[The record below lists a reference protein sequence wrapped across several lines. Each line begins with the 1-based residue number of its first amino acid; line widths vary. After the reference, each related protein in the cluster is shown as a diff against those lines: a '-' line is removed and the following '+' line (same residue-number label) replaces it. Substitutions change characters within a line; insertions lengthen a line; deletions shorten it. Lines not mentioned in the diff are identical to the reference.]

1 MPTYQNE
8 GPDGERYY
16 VESIKS
22 IIFPFLKKQGLNEE
36 EFIEN
41 AREFVS
47 QPGAEAHVRES
58 AEKVFEIIDANKDV
72 VISRDEYTQFY
83 RAGNAS
89 EQLIDRGFKASD
101 TNGDGFID
109 RSELQEYYVNFFF
122 SESFS
127 IQTN

>member
-1 MPTYQNE
+1 MLNATMLNLL
-8 GPDGERYY
+8 
-16 VESIKS
+16 SL
-22 IIFPFLKKQGLNEE
+22 FPFLKKQGLNEV
-36 EFIEN
+36 EFIGN
-41 AREFVS
+41 ARELVS
-47 QPGAEAHVRES
+47 QPDAEAHVRES

-72 VISRDEYTQFY
+72 VITRDEYTQFY
-83 RAGNAS
+83 RSGNAS

-122 SESFS
+122 TESFS